1 MKPLLILILLA
12 LTFSWGVARAGDK
25 RISISDLHFV
35 KTVKGHMR
43 IEGLVKNLTNHPLRQ
58 VYVAF
63 NLLKNGMVVGY
74 STDIVFNLQPKQEW
88 LINTRCHT
96 RIVKPDHFRLAELSA
111 IP

>member
-43 IEGLVKNLTNHPLRQ
+43 IEGVVKNLTNHPLRQ
-58 VYVAF
+58 V
-63 NLLKNGMVVGY
+63 MSR
-74 STDIVFNLQPKQEW
+74 ST
-88 LINTRCHT
+88 C
-96 RIVKPDHFRLAELSA
+96 
-111 IP
+111 